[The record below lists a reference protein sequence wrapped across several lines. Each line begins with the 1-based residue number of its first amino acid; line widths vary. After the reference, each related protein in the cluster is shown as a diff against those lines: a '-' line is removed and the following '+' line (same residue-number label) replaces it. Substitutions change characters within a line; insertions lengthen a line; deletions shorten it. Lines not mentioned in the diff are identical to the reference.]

1 MTSLAAPL
9 MTTLTRRPLVT
20 IGDLRRFGTMLE
32 FTCCRCS
39 GRRVFDPQEL
49 PFGNTQSIATAHRRM
64 RCSFCGWQGD
74 SAFTRPVQLPNT
86 GQVRVV
92 AY

>member
-1 MTSLAAPL
+1 MTASGASGAA
-9 MTTLTRRPLVT
+9 TLTRRPLVT
-20 IGDLRRFGTMLE
+20 IGDLRRSGTMLE

-39 GRRVFDPQEL
+39 GRRVFDPRDL

-74 SAFTRPVQLPNT
+74 SAFTRPVQDVDSR
-86 GQVRVV
+86 GARVV
-92 AY
+92 YY

>member
-1 MTSLAAPL
+1 MTALAATP
-9 MTTLTRRPLVT
+9 TRRPLVT

-39 GRRVFDPQEL
+39 GRRVFDPREL

-74 SAFTRPVQLPNT
+74 SAFTRPVQPS
-86 GQVRVV
+86 GAHQGRA
-92 AY
+92 AYY